1 MAGTVQMS
9 SLSLLEDQC
18 ETKGKKKVLLVR
30 VQILHMVHMRISAS
44 FCIAHAEPFYPVLQ
58 WK

>member
-18 ETKGKKKVLLVR
+18 ETKEKKKVLVR
-30 VQILHMVHMRISAS
+30 VQILHMVRMRISAS
-44 FCIAHAEPFYPVLQ
+44 FCFAHAEPFYPVLQ